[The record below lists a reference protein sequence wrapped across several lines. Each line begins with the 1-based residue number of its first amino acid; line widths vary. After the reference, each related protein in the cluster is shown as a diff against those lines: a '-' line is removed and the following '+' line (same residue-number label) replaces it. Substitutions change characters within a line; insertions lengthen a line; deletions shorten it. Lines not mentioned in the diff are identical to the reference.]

1 MKIRRFS
8 WIILPVF
15 AALAFTPANAKEPLR
30 LAASSDWHVDYG
42 ADYCRLA
49 RQFGEGENIVFAFF
63 DKFGPD
69 EGFRIT
75 IAGKPVRTDAL
86 KADAWVQFGPSEAKQ
101 PLPFLKGNVGKNAA
115 LLFSSDARIAPPS
128 DEELKAIKDKEEG
141 EWIELEPIAA
151 KRYEAVQHLEL
162 GKPLR
167 QTIVL
172 ETGPLKRPMESLD
185 KCIDELLTH
194 WGIDVEKHK
203 NLKRSPVPAQNP
215 GRWIYSSDYPMDMLQ
230 IGQPALVEFRLSVSE
245 DGKPTACHIQAT
257 TRPKE
262 FDDAVCKSL
271 LRRAAFEPALDSEGK
286 PIASYWRS
294 RVRFQIPGI

>member
-1 MKIRRFS
+1 
-8 WIILPVF
+8 
-15 AALAFTPANAKEPLR
+15 
-30 LAASSDWHVDYG
+30 
-42 ADYCRLA
+42 
-49 RQFGEGENIVFAFF
+49 
-63 DKFGPD
+63 
-69 EGFRIT
+69 
-75 IAGKPVRTDAL
+75 
-86 KADAWVQFGPSEAKQ
+86 
-101 PLPFLKGNVGKNAA
+101 
-115 LLFSSDARIAPPS
+115 
-128 DEELKAIKDKEEG
+128 
-141 EWIELEPIAA
+141 
-151 KRYEAVQHLEL
+151 
-162 GKPLR
+162 
-167 QTIVL
+167 
-172 ETGPLKRPMESLD
+172 MESLD